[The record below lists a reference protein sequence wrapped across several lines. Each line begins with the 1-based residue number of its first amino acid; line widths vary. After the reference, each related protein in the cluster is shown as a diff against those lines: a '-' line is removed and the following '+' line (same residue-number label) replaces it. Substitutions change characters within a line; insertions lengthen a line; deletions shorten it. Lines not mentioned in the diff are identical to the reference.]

1 MNAGVGT
8 SPCAV
13 VRTPARAAP
22 SVAVTRSA
30 AAPCLA
36 RSRGP
41 GGRFAEADGRR
52 SGPGRLVRPA
62 PAVRRHGP
70 VHQVGPTVPGSPAP
84 VPGTGAWPSGTRGP
98 VRNVSSQYEHGIAE
112 RVEAI
117 VLGDREL
124 VQPPR
129 LLHAGEGHHECEQRR
144 AGQVEVR
151 EERVAPPELVAGCD
165 EQTGPTLEQFFI

>member
-22 SVAVTRSA
+22 SVAVTRNVTS
-30 AAPCLA
+30 PCLA
-36 RSRGP
+36 PSRGP
-41 GGRFAEADGRR
+41 GGRSAEADGRR

-62 PAVRRHGP
+62 PAGRRDGPGHQGGPHGPRGCVSPAPAARRHGP
-70 VHQVGPTVPGSPAP
+70 VHQVGPTVPGSPVR

-117 VLGDREL
+117 VLCDREL
-124 VQPPR
+124 R
-129 LLHAGEGHHECEQRR
+129 
-144 AGQVEVR
+144 
-151 EERVAPPELVAGCD
+151 
-165 EQTGPTLEQFFI
+165 